1 MSTRSGGYDPAFFPK
16 LAALEAGN
24 FWFRARNRLLLRLLA
39 RYAGHVHDY
48 LEVGCGTG
56 FVLAA
61 VADRFPDW
69 RISGSEFLAD
79 SLPFARA
86 RVPRASLLQLDARAL
101 PFDAGFDVIGAYD
114 MLEHIDDDGAALR
127 SIHQALR
134 ADGIVALTVPQ
145 HPWLWSEQDV
155 AAHHVRRYARDEL
168 EAKLRDTG
176 FSIIWSGSFTSVL
189 LPLMVLSR
197 LRPRRATS
205 AYDPLA
211 ELALPKPVDVMLDV
225 AMRIEGALVA
235 AGLRLPVG
243 GSRVVIA
250 RKAARP

>member
-1 MSTRSGGYDPAFFPK
+1 MGARSGGYDAAFFPK

-39 RYAGHVHDY
+39 RHGSHVRDY

-61 VADRFPDW
+61 VAERFPGW
-69 RISGSEFLAD
+69 CISGSEFLAD
-79 SLPFARA
+79 SLPYARA
-86 RVPRASLLQLDARAL
+86 RVPRAHLLQLDARAL
-101 PFDAGFDVIGAYD
+101 PFDADFDAIGAYD
-114 MLEHIDDDGAALR
+114 VLEHIDDDGAALR
-127 SIHQALR
+127 SIHEALR

-155 AAHHVRRYARDEL
+155 AAHHVRRYARGEL
-168 EAKLRDTG
+168 EAKLRAAG
-176 FSIIWSGSFTSVL
+176 FAILWSGSFTSVL
-189 LPLMVLSR
+189 LPLMMLSR
-197 LRPRRATS
+197 LRPRRPDA

-211 ELALPKPVDVMLDV
+211 ELALPRPLDALLDL

-235 AGLRLPVG
+235 FGIRLPVG

-250 RKAARP
+250 RKAVHA